1 MEPEPSGSF
10 LPSISQPEGER
21 IIELLDGTFDTTHW
35 TRYEGRLEDISF
47 SVPSEWKVSKENK
60 AELIM
65 TVDSI
70 RRDFFALVV
79 NPKNQDLQEAEVYV
93 QYILQEMEKEFSGRY
108 TISEQSKLANDYRD
122 LFYLKMESDSLADPT
137 YSMVIT
143 ENEGYIF
150 DFTYKVGSRQVASTD
165 VIFNMVM
172 HSFEFN
178 GTSVMGPETSLYS
191 VDFKWRE

>member
-1 MEPEPSGSF
+1 
-10 LPSISQPEGER
+10 
-21 IIELLDGTFDTTHW
+21 
-35 TRYEGRLEDISF
+35 
-47 SVPSEWKVSKENK
+47 
-60 AELIM
+60 M

-108 TISEQSKLANDYRD
+108 TISEQSKFANDYRD

-150 DFTYKVGSRQVASTD
+150 DFTYKVRPRQVASTD

-178 GTSVMGPETSLYS
+178 GTSVMGPEASFYS